1 MQLPLSQITEWT
13 MAFFWPFAR
22 VTGLVMVAPIFGAT
36 LVPLRIRLVV
46 ALALTAM
53 VAPMAP
59 AMPDVNVFSLAG
71 VLVTAQQVLIGVA
84 MGFALQMTFDAL
96 VIGGQAIAMSMGLG
110 FATMV
115 DPARGVSVPVVA
127 QYFLIVATLVFLSL
141 NGHIVLIDMLAQS
154 FHTLPVGQIGLGRDG
169 FWRLV
174 LWGGEMFAGA
184 VSIALPAMTALLVVN
199 VAFGVMSRAAPT
211 LNLFAVG
218 FPITLGLGFVIILM
232 SMPNFPNAFQSLLA
246 NGFGLLRSLIVPVP

>member
-1 MQLPLSQITEWT
+1 MQIPLSQITEWT

-22 VTGLVMVAPIFGAT
+22 VSGLVMVAPIFGAK
-36 LVPLRIRLVV
+36 LVPIRIRLSI
-46 ALALTAM
+46 ALALT
-53 VAPMAP
+53 VLIAPMAP
-59 AMPDVNVFSLAG
+59 PMPDIDPISLG
-71 VLVTAQQVLIGVA
+71 GLLVTAQQVLIGVA
-84 MGFALQMTFDAL
+84 MGFAMQMTFDAL

-127 QYFLIVATLVFLSL
+127 QYFLIVATLVFLAL

-154 FHTLPVGQIGLGRDG
+154 FQTLPVGETGIGRDG
-169 FWRLV
+169 FWRIV
-174 LWGGEMFAGA
+174 TWGGEMFAGA

-218 FPITLGLGFVIILM
+218 FPITLGLGFVIILV
-232 SMPNFPNAFQSLLA
+232 SMPNFPSTFQTLLS
-246 NGFGLLRSLIVPVP
+246 NGFALLRGLILVVP